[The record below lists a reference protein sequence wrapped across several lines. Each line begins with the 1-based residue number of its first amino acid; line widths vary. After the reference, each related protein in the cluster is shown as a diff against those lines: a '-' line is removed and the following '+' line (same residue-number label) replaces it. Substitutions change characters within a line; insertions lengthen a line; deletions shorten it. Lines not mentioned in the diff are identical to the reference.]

1 MIGERGGRRDR
12 GREGG
17 DVIGGDVIGERGGR
31 RDRGREGGDVIGG
44 ERGET

>member
-17 DVIGGDVIGERGGR
+17 DVIGGRH
-31 RDRGREGGDVIGG
+31 DRGKD
-44 ERGET
+44 GET